1 MKYLISACLANIPVR
16 YDGKAYN
23 YEKIAQLIQTQQAI
37 TICPEVSG
45 GLDTP
50 RLAAEII
57 GGTAQ
62 DVLNRTAKVID
73 SQGNDVTAAF
83 LDGAFKALEIAQ
95 KHQVSTVVLKENSPS
110 CGTNFIYDGSF
121 SGTKIV
127 GLGIAAFLLKQ
138 YGFHVISEDDF
149 LKSLD

>member
-1 MKYLISACLANIPVR
+1 MANFPVR

-23 YEKIAQLIQTQQAI
+23 YGKIAQLIQTHQAI

-73 SQGNDVTAAF
+73 SEGNDVTTAF
-83 LDGAFKALEIAQ
+83 ITGAFKALEIAQ

-110 CGTNFIYDGSF
+110 CGSNFIYDGSF

-127 GLGIAAFLLKQ
+127 GLGITAFVLKQ
-138 YGFHVISEDDF
+138 HGFHVISEDDF
-149 LKSLD
+149 LNSLD

>member
-1 MKYLISACLANIPVR
+1 M
-16 YDGKAYN
+16 
-23 YEKIAQLIQTQQAI
+23 
-37 TICPEVSG
+37 PEVSG

-73 SQGNDVTAAF
+73 SQGNDVTTAF
-83 LDGAFKALEIAQ
+83 IDGAFKALEMAQ
-95 KHQVSTVVLKENSPS
+95 KHKVSTVVLKENSPS
-110 CGTNFIYDGSF
+110 CGSNFIYDGSF

-127 GLGIAAFLLKQ
+127 GLGITSCLLKQ
-138 YGFHVISEDDF
+138 HGFHVISEDDF

>member
-95 KHQVSTVVLKENSPS
+95 KHQVSTVVL
-110 CGTNFIYDGSF
+110 
-121 SGTKIV
+121 
-127 GLGIAAFLLKQ
+127 
-138 YGFHVISEDDF
+138 
-149 LKSLD
+149 